1 MFKNMTI
8 KMRLIS
14 GFGILTALTLIISL
28 VSIFS
33 LYYIKNDVDSMVN
46 DRWPE
51 SVAANNVVDGINVVA
66 RALRNAIIA
75 NNNDLMQKE
84 LERVE
89 KARSEVTEELEKLNK
104 HAETEKQKEML
115 KKITDSRAA
124 YIEVLKNIISLI
136 KEGKKNEAGSALM
149 SKLRPLQEEYFTNVE
164 DYIVYQGKL
173 VEEAGKEAFSGINK
187 SITITIALFC
197 IVALLAGSVTIWI
210 LRSITVPLN
219 KAVEVANKVAEGDLS
234 VNIETQSTNEIG
246 KLSLAVKHMVDKLKD
261 LIANIKSTSDN
272 LASASQEL
280 SASAEQMSR
289 GLTEQS
295 GRSSQIATA
304 ANEMSQTIVD
314 VAKNSSNIASSA
326 TETLKIADDG
336 KEIVGKSVDE
346 VKAIAETVSESAKL
360 ISSLGERSKQIGEIV
375 NVIKDI
381 ADQTNLLALNAAI
394 EAARAGEQGRG
405 FAVVAD
411 EVRKLA
417 ERTAKATAEI
427 GEMIGAI
434 QVEMDQAVNSMEE
447 GTKRVETGVQ
457 FSAQAGEALRKIVKS
472 VGELQSM
479 VQQIATATEEM
490 STASEQISTDIETI
504 ANVSK
509 ETTVSSEQV
518 SEASSDLARLA
529 GNLQGLVAK
538 YKV

>member
-14 GFGILTALTLIISL
+14 GFGILTVLTLIISL

-51 SVAANNVVDGINVVA
+51 SVAANNVVDGINIVA
-66 RALRNAIIA
+66 MALRNAILA
-75 NNNDLMQKE
+75 NNNDLVQKE
-84 LERVE
+84 LEKIE
-89 KARSEVTEELEKLNK
+89 KVRSEVTEELEKLNK

-124 YIEVLKNIISLI
+124 YTEVQKNIISLI

-149 SKLRPLQEEYFTNVE
+149 SKLRPLQEEYVTNVE

-173 VEEAGKEAFSGINK
+173 VEEAGKGAFSDINK

-197 IVALLAGSVTIWI
+197 IVALFAGSVAIWI

-246 KLSLAVKHMVDKLKD
+246 QLSLAVKHMVDKLKD

>member
-8 KMRLIS
+8 KMRLMA
-14 GFGILTALTLIISL
+14 GFGVLTVLTLIISL
-28 VSIFS
+28 VSVFS
-33 LYYIKNDVDSMVN
+33 LYSIKSDVDSLVN

-51 SVAANNVVDGINVVA
+51 SVAANNVVDGINIVA
-66 RALRNAIIA
+66 MSLRNAILSL
-75 NNNDLMQKE
+75 DSVQTLKE
-84 LERVE
+84 LDRIE
-89 KARSEVTEELEKLNK
+89 KIRTEVTDNLEKLNK
-104 HAETEKQKEML
+104 IADTEKQKEML
-115 KKITDSRAA
+115 KKMIDSRAA
-124 YIEVLKNIISLI
+124 YTEVQKNIISLI
-136 KEGKKNEAGSALM
+136 KQGKKTEAGSELM
-149 SKLRPLQEEYFTNVE
+149 NKLRPLQEEYVSNVE
-164 DYIVYQGKL
+164 DFIVLTGNLVDESGK
-173 VEEAGKEAFSGINK
+173 KTFSGINK
-187 SITITIALFC
+187 SITLTIILFC
-197 IVALLAGSVTIWI
+197 VVAVLAGSTAIWI
-210 LRSITVPLN
+210 LRSITIPLN
-219 KAVEVANKVAEGDLS
+219 RAVEVANKVAEGDLS
-234 VNIETQSTNEIG
+234 VNIEADSTNEIG

-261 LIANIKSTSDN
+261 VIASVKSTSDN

-304 ANEMSQTIVD
+304 ATQMSQTIVD

-326 TETLKIADDG
+326 TETLKVADNG
-336 KEIVGKSVDE
+336 KDIVSKSVEE
-346 VKAIAETVSESAKL
+346 VKAIAETVNESAKL

-427 GEMIGAI
+427 SEMIGAI
-434 QVEMDQAVNSMEE
+434 QNEMERAVGSMEE
-447 GTKRVETGVQ
+447 GTKRVETGVE
-457 FSAQAGEALRKIVKS
+457 FSAQAGDALRKIVNS
-472 VGELQSM
+472 VGELQAM

-490 STASEQISTDIETI
+490 STASEQISNDIDTI
-504 ANVSK
+504 ANVAK

-529 GNLQGLVAK
+529 GNLQGIVAQF
-538 YKV
+538 KV

>member
-149 SKLRPLQEEYFTNVE
+149 SKLRPLQEEYVTNVE

-173 VEEAGKEAFSGINK
+173 VEEAGKGAFSGINK

-197 IVALLAGSVTIWI
+197 IVALLAGSVAIWI

>member
-51 SVAANNVVDGINVVA
+51 SVAANNVVDGINIVA
-66 RALRNAIIA
+66 MALRNAILA

-84 LERVE
+84 LEKIE
-89 KARSEVTEELEKLNK
+89 KVRSEVTEELEKLNK

-124 YIEVLKNIISLI
+124 YTEVQKNIISLI

-149 SKLRPLQEEYFTNVE
+149 SKLRPLQEEYVTNVE

-173 VEEAGKEAFSGINK
+173 VEEAGKGAFSGINK

-197 IVALLAGSVTIWI
+197 IVALLAGSVAIWI

-246 KLSLAVKHMVDKLKD
+246 QLSLAVKHMVDKLKD